1 MEYIDTG
8 FLEGSSTVQSSIN
21 GLATGLE
28 LDEYR
33 FFAFPMGDLWRN
45 CPWLSCHNVCDESAK
60 TKRIGYHG

>member
-1 MEYIDTG
+1 MYTDTE

-33 FFAFPMGDLWRN
+33 FPGFPMGHLWQNR
-45 CPWLSCHNVCDESAK
+45 PSLSCHNVCDESAK